1 MLKCENLRRRNERNI
16 REPRVVVRHLSKIKA
31 INIVLLWKH

>member
-16 REPRVVVRHLSKIKA
+16 REPRVVVRQDANIKA